1 MATIRLCRTLCGAQ
15 AIQKPR
21 TDPYTEF
28 VTAQGAN
35 GKPYRVDRG
44 YVEVAGP
51 DAEDF
56 LERML
61 SNEVANLEV
70 GAAKPAL
77 LLTAKGRIIAPL
89 RAVRAGPEAFV
100 LVTETAGLAVPV
112 AAALRAARF
121 ASKCEIE
128 TRPWVGLVQLGT
140 KPASPAVPVQDFG
153 VDAWEAWSEEEAEE
167 SASGDELEE
176 LRIEAGT
183 PAWGK
188 ELDESIL
195 PAEAG
200 LDETHISFTKGCFP
214 GQEPI
219 ARLHH
224 RGHVNRRLRKLEVET
239 ASPGD
244 DIVWNDKVVGRVTS
258 AVAGRALGYVRTEVP
273 DDGVLS
279 IGGEQAKMRP
289 A

>member
-1 MATIRLCRTLCGAQ
+1 MAIASPSV
-15 AIQKPR
+15 I
-21 TDPYTEF
+21 
-28 VTAQGAN
+28 
-35 GKPYRVDRG
+35 RVDRG

-61 SNEVANLEV
+61 SNEVANLQP
-70 GAAKPAL
+70 GAARQAL
-77 LLTAKGRIIAPL
+77 LLTPKGRIIAPL
-89 RAVRAGPEAFV
+89 RAVRTAPQAF
-100 LVTETAGLAVPV
+100 LLITDAPDLARPV
-112 AAALRAARF
+112 ATSLLAARF
-121 ASKCEIE
+121 ASRCEIE
-128 TRPWVGLVQLGT
+128 VRPWAGFLQLDGE
-140 KPASPAVPVQDFG
+140 PEAPAVRVGDFG
-153 VDAWEAWSEEEAEE
+153 VDAWEAWRENPAEG
-167 SASGDELEE
+167 ADPLDLEP
-176 LRIEAGT
+176 LRVEAGT

-188 ELDESIL
+188 ELDESVL

-200 LDETHISFTKGCFP
+200 LDATHISFTKGCFP

-224 RGHVNRRLRKLEVET
+224 RGHVNRRLRRLEVES
-239 ASPGD
+239 ASEGD
-244 DIVWNDKVVGRVTS
+244 EIVWNDKVVGRVTS
-258 AVAGRALGYVRTEVP
+258 AVPGRALGYVRTEVP